1 MSSPP
6 FETHP
11 FENKLPPANDRMVT
25 TLFLAA
31 LLHGIVILGVSFSGS
46 AGESDSDQAPGLE
59 VILTNGVAAAP
70 KPDARAP
77 YLAQQNQQ
85 GSGNTLAAERAR
97 IPKSSAAPLD
107 RPGVAHGDGLAMQR
121 AGQGLGPN
129 SLLATRGAS
138 TRIVYFASQAAADEN
153 SAVPMLLEKRPDLG
167 MDPND
172 DGVELR
178 LRGEAR
184 KQLWV
189 AADTRASDVAVY
201 LDSWRRKV
209 ERVGTLNF
217 PSAARRDK
225 LSGTPV
231 VEVTIAADGRLE
243 RALIRSSSGHPE
255 IDDAAI
261 RILKLAAPFDP
272 FPRALAAQHDQIRI
286 AYEWQFLGGASRG
299 SGVMYQG
306 P

>member
-1 MSSPP
+1 
-6 FETHP
+6 
-11 FENKLPPANDRMVT
+11 
-25 TLFLAA
+25 
-31 LLHGIVILGVSFSGS
+31 LL
-46 AGESDSDQAPGLE
+46 
-59 VILTNGVAAAP
+59 
-70 KPDARAP
+70 
-77 YLAQQNQQ
+77 
-85 GSGNTLAAERAR
+85 
-97 IPKSSAAPLD
+97 LD
-107 RPGVAHGDGLAMQR
+107 
-121 AGQGLGPN
+121 
-129 SLLATRGAS
+129 
-138 TRIVYFASQAAADEN
+138 
-153 SAVPMLLEKRPDLG
+153 KRPDLG

-209 ERVGTLNF
+209 ERVGTVNF
-217 PSAARRDK
+217 PSAARRRK
-225 LSGTPV
+225 LTGTPV

-243 RALIRSSSGHPE
+243 EARIRSSSGYPE

-272 FPRALAAQHDQIRI
+272 FPRALGAKHDQIRI
-286 AYEWQFLGGASRG
+286 AYEWQFLGGG
-299 SGVMYQG
+299 SAGSNVLYSD

>member
-1 MSSPP
+1 
-6 FETHP
+6 
-11 FENKLPPANDRMVT
+11 MVT

-31 LLHGIVILGVSFSGS
+31 LLHGIVILGVSFSAPG
-46 AGESDSDQAPGLE
+46 GDSDGAQAPGLE
-59 VILTNGVAAAP
+59 VILINDPIAEAKRNA
-70 KPDARAP
+70 KAR
-77 YLAQQNQQ
+77 YLAQRNQQ
-85 GSGNTLAAERAR
+85 GSGDTLALERAL
-97 IPKSSAAPLD
+97 IPKSSPAPLD
-107 RPGVAHGDGLAMQR
+107 RPGAANGDGVALQR
-121 AGQGLGPN
+121 AGLDLGVNP
-129 SLLATRGAS
+129 LLATRGPS
-138 TRIVYFASQAAADEN
+138 TRIVYFAAPAAAKDP
-153 SAVPMLLEKRPDLG
+153 SALPLLLDKRPDLG

-209 ERVGTLNF
+209 ERVGTVNF
-217 PSAARRDK
+217 PSAARRRK
-225 LSGTPV
+225 LTGTPV

-243 RALIRSSSGHPE
+243 EARIRSSSGYPE

-272 FPRALAAQHDQIRI
+272 FPRALGAKHDQIRI
-286 AYEWQFLGGASRG
+286 AYEWQFLGGG
-299 SGVMYQG
+299 SAGSNVLYSD